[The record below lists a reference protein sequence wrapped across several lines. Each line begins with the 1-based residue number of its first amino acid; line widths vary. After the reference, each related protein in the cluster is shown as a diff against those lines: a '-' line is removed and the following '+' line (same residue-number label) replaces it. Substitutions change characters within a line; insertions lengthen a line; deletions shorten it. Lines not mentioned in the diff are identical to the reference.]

1 MAPESQKCLERAGQI
16 GRDSQNVNEK
26 RVVAHAGCAHYLS
39 SMAETGGSIIFPGDA
54 FNVGDHRLHLVHAP
68 EDRLSVVMQLIVD
81 AKSSIRMFSYMFGSD
96 QTGQEVLTALSEA
109 AARGVKVQL
118 IIDSFGSGDN
128 KDSFF
133 DPLVGAGGEYH
144 CFSSR
149 KGLGYFVR
157 NHQKILIA
165 DEVNALIGG
174 YNITDYYFG
183 RKDDQ
188 SWEDLGVVVTG
199 PEVAHLV
206 GYFDELDRL
215 SEGGWIKFREMR
227 QLINSW
233 KPGDGNVRWLIG
245 GPTNRISPLGLTLK
259 RALETA
265 KRLDIVAAY
274 FSPSQTILR
283 RIAKVTK
290 RDKGSRLIMAGK
302 TDNGATISAA
312 RLLYRYL
319 LKRKARIYE
328 FQPRPLHMK
337 LFVVDDA
344 VYIGSAN
351 LDVRSLFINMEIMVR
366 IEDKGFTTHI
376 HKLIDGLVEQSEEQ
390 TRSLLRERDSWWSR
404 FKSGFAYFLVNTVD
418 YSIGRRIKFG
428 LLKNK

>member
-1 MAPESQKCLERAGQI
+1 MQ
-16 GRDSQNVNEK
+16 
-26 RVVAHAGCAHYLS
+26 
-39 SMAETGGSIIFPGDA
+39 FPGKR
-54 FNVGDHRLHLVHAP
+54 FEVGGHQLHLVHAP
-68 EDRLSVVMQLIVD
+68 DDRLAAVLRLID
-81 AKSSIRMFSYMFGSD
+81 GAQSSIRMFSYMFGAD
-96 QTGQEVLTALSEA
+96 ATGQEVLAALTNA
-109 AARGVKVQL
+109 AARGLQVQL

-133 DPLVGAGGEYH
+133 DPLVNAGGQYH

-165 DEVNALIGG
+165 DEGHALVGG

-183 RKDDQ
+183 RKGDD
-188 SWEDLGVVVTG
+188 SWEDLGVIVSG

-206 GYFDELDRL
+206 QYYDELDRL
-215 SEGGWIKFREMR
+215 SEGGRIKFRQMR
-227 QLINSW
+227 QLIRSW
-233 KPGDGNVRWLIG
+233 RPGDGPVQWLLG
-245 GPTNRISPLGLTLK
+245 GPTNRISPLGLVLK
-259 RALETA
+259 RALEKA
-265 KRLDIVAAY
+265 KRIDIVAAY

-283 RIAKVTK
+283 RIARVT
-290 RDKGSRLIMAGK
+290 RRNKGSRLVMAGK
-302 TDNGATISAA
+302 TDNGATIGAA
-312 RLLYRYL
+312 RSLYRYL
-319 LKRKARIYE
+319 LKRKAQIYE

-366 IEDKGFTTHI
+366 IDDKAFAAHVHT
-376 HKLIDGLVEQSEEQ
+376 LIDGLVAQSEEQ
-390 TRSLLRERDSWWSR
+390 TRALLRERDSWWAR
-404 FKSGFAYFLVNTVD
+404 FKAGVAYFLVNSVD